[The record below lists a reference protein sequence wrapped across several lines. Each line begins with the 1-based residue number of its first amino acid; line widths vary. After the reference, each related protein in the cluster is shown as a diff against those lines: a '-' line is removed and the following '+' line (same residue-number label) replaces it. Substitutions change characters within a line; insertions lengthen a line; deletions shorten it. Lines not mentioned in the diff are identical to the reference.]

1 MYAALCLLL
10 LFSLQKISISGIIL
24 LLLVHFSP
32 SQGWWCLNDGLLSCL
47 PIQFPSSLHGKKK
60 IWVLWRIRYQIPTP
74 HTAKQNG
81 EQWRPCW
88 TFLLKWEH
96 AVLDGYL
103 LWPHISPRT
112 FLLLLFWLSV
122 TKRRTPLK
130 MMFGSFRRNIKFAV
144 DIQKESQRSTSGW
157 WFPGFCILYLAIFGM
172 TFCLSHPICGP
183 VLVASAY
190 ALIVSCFGSIS
201 AECDLN
207 CPSSLRRI
215 ANNNNN

>member
-1 MYAALCLLL
+1 MAEHSVVDGASASNPKSRYQEKRSKFFSRSVSFPLPLPPHNHEPTNNRPYSLGFLLLVCLPACISFLRYHSDQMYAALCLLL

-32 SQGWWCLNDGLLSCL
+32 LRGWCLNDGLLSCL

-96 AVLDGYL
+96 AVLDGYYL
-103 LWPHISPRT
+103 L
-112 FLLLLFWLSV
+112 
-122 TKRRTPLK
+122 
-130 MMFGSFRRNIKFAV
+130 
-144 DIQKESQRSTSGW
+144 
-157 WFPGFCILYLAIFGM
+157 
-172 TFCLSHPICGP
+172 
-183 VLVASAY
+183 
-190 ALIVSCFGSIS
+190 
-201 AECDLN
+201 
-207 CPSSLRRI
+207 
-215 ANNNNN
+215 